1 MNVLTSI
8 TVLGF
13 LIFFHEMG
21 HFLAAILQG
30 IYVDGFSIGFGPSVI
45 KKKYKNITYSLRAF
59 PLGGFVS
66 FPDEELNNI
75 DPNDENLLKNRPV
88 IQKVIVISA
97 GVFANLILAYTLLI
111 VNVTTIG
118 IPFDPEPGI
127 LVLAIQPEKP
137 ASLAGLQAGDKI
149 LKIENHTLGVGDQAV
164 SALVKDIQN
173 ASENPISITIDRD
186 GVLKDLTLVPK
197 NIDGKGT
204 IGAQLQPNIK
214 KETKK
219 TKNILELFNY
229 TNNEFSSLLVKTIQ
243 GYKGLITNF
252 SSTAQQLSG
261 PVKIVEIGA
270 QLSQQGGTGILL
282 FAALISINL
291 AVLNSLPLPLL
302 DGGQLVFTLIEGFRG
317 KPVPVKVQMVVT
329 QSSFFLL
336 VGLSVLLIIRDTS
349 QLLIVQRLLSQLINF
364 KNCSP
369 SC

>member
-30 IYVDGFSIGFGPSVI
+30 IYVDGFSIGFGPAI
-45 KKKYKNITYSLRAF
+45 IQKKYKNITYSFRAF

-66 FPDEELNNI
+66 FPDEEQTNI
-75 DPNDENLLKNRPV
+75 EPNDPNLLKNRPI
-88 IQKVIVISA
+88 IQRIIVISA
-97 GVFANLILAYTLLI
+97 GVFANLILAYTILI
-111 VNVTTIG
+111 INVGTIG
-118 IPFDPEPGI
+118 IPYDPDPGI
-127 LVLAIQPEKP
+127 LVLATQPEK
-137 ASLAGLQAGDKI
+137 AAFRAGLEAGDIIIK
-149 LKIENHTLGVGDQAV
+149 LEGNSLGVGDLAV
-164 SALVKDIQN
+164 SSLVKEIQSS
-173 ASENPISITIDRD
+173 SEKSISLEINRD
-186 GVLKDLTLVPK
+186 GFSKELNLTPQ
-197 NIDGKGT
+197 NIEGKGT
-204 IGAQLQPNIK
+204 IGAQLQPNIR

-219 TKNILELFNY
+219 TKNLYELLQY
-229 TNNEFSSLLVKTIQ
+229 TNNEFSSLLIKTIQ

-270 QLSQQGGTGILL
+270 QLSEQGGTGILI

-302 DGGQLVFTLIEGFRG
+302 DGGQLVFTLVEGLRG
-317 KPVPVKVQMVVT
+317 KPVPIKVQIAVT

-336 VGLSVLLIIRDTS
+336 VGLSIILIIRDTS
-349 QLLIVQRLLSQLINF
+349 QLLIVQRLLNQ
-364 KNCSP
+364 
-369 SC
+369 

>member
-30 IYVDGFSIGFGPSVI
+30 IYVDGFSIGFGPSI
-45 KKKYKNITYSLRAF
+45 IQKRYKDITYSLRAF

-66 FPDEELNNI
+66 FPDEEINNI
-75 DPNDENLLKNRPV
+75 DPKDPNLLKNRPI
-88 IQKVIVISA
+88 IQRVIVISA
-97 GVFANLILAYTLLI
+97 GVFANLILAYTILVL
-111 VNVTTIG
+111 NVTTIG

-127 LVLAIQPEKP
+127 LVLATQPDKA
-137 ASLAGLQAGDKI
+137 ASIAGLQPGDKI
-149 LKIENHTLGVGDQAV
+149 IKIETNPLGIGDQAV
-164 SALVKDIQN
+164 STLVKNIQN
-173 ASENPISITIDRD
+173 SSEKPISLEIDRD
-186 GVLKDLTLVPK
+186 GVFKEITLVPK
-197 NIDGKGT
+197 NINGKGT
-204 IGAQLQPNIK
+204 IGAQLQPNIR

-219 TKNILELFNY
+219 TKNFFEIIKY
-229 TNNEFSSLLVKTIQ
+229 SNNEFTSLLVKTIQ

-252 SSTAQQLSG
+252 ASTAQQLSG

-270 QLSQQGGTGILL
+270 QLSEQGGTGILL

-317 KPVPVKVQMVVT
+317 KPVPVKVQMAVT

-349 QLLIVQRLLSQLINF
+349 QLLIVQRLLNQ
-364 KNCSP
+364 
-369 SC
+369 

>member
-30 IYVDGFSIGFGPSVI
+30 IYVDGFSIGFGPAI
-45 KKKYKNITYSLRAF
+45 IQKKYKDITYSFRAF

-66 FPDEELNNI
+66 FPDEEVKNI
-75 DPNDENLLKNRPV
+75 DSKDPNLLKNRP
-88 IQKVIVISA
+88 IFQRLIVISA
-97 GVFANLILAYTLLI
+97 GVLANLILAYTILI
-111 VNVTTIG
+111 INVTSIG
-118 IPFDPEPGI
+118 IPFEPEPGI
-127 LVLAIQPEKP
+127 LVLATQPEK
-137 ASLAGLQAGDKI
+137 AAALSGLKPGDKI
-149 LKIENHTLGVGDQAV
+149 LKIENDTLGVGDEAV
-164 SALVKDIQN
+164 SNLVKKIQTS
-173 ASENPISITIDRD
+173 SEKQILIEVERD
-186 GVLKDLTLVPK
+186 GAFEELTLIPK
-197 NIDGKGT
+197 NVDGKGT
-204 IGAQLQPNIK
+204 IGAQLQPNIR

-219 TKNILELFNY
+219 TKNVYELFEY
-229 TNNEFSSLLVKTIQ
+229 TNKEFSSLLVKTIQ
-243 GYKGLITNF
+243 GYKGLLTNF

-270 QLSQQGGTGILL
+270 QLSEQGGTGILL

-317 KPVPVKVQMVVT
+317 KPVPVKVQMAVT

-349 QLLIVQRLLSQLINF
+349 QLLIVQRLLNQ
-364 KNCSP
+364 
-369 SC
+369 

>member
-21 HFLAAILQG
+21 HFLAAIIQG
-30 IYVDGFSIGFGPSVI
+30 IYVDGFSIGFGPSI
-45 KKKYKNITYSLRAF
+45 IQKKFRNITYSFRAF

-66 FPDEELNNI
+66 FPDEELNNL
-75 DPNDENLLKNRPV
+75 DPKDPNLLKNRPI
-88 IQKVIVISA
+88 IQRVIVISA
-97 GVFANLILAYTLLI
+97 GVFANLILAYAIIIINITSL
-111 VNVTTIG
+111 G
-118 IPFDPEPGI
+118 IPFDPDPGI
-127 LVLAIQPEKP
+127 LVLATQPDK
-137 ASLAGLQAGDKI
+137 AAFKAGLEPGDKIIKINDSLLGAGDK
-149 LKIENHTLGVGDQAV
+149 AV
-164 SALVKDIQN
+164 STLVERIQN
-173 ASENPISITIDRD
+173 SNEDQISIEIDRD
-186 GVLKDLTLVPK
+186 GIYKNLTLIPQK
-197 NIDGKGT
+197 IDGRGT

-219 TKNILELFNY
+219 TKNIFELFHY
-229 TNNEFSSLLVKTIQ
+229 TNKEFSTLLTKTIQ
-243 GYKGLITNF
+243 GYQGLITNF

-270 QLSQQGGTGILL
+270 QLSEQGGTGILL

-302 DGGQLVFTLIEGFRG
+302 DGGQLVFTLIEGLIG
-317 KPVPVKVQMVVT
+317 KPIPSKIQIAVT

-349 QLLIVQRLLSQLINF
+349 QLLIVQRLLDQ
-364 KNCSP
+364 
-369 SC
+369 

>member
-13 LIFFHEMG
+13 LIFFHELG

-30 IYVDGFSIGFGPSVI
+30 IYVDGFSIGFGPSI
-45 KKKYKNITYSLRAF
+45 IQKKYKNITYSFRAF

-66 FPDEELNNI
+66 FPDEELNNF
-75 DPNDENLLKNRPV
+75 DSRDQNLLKNRPI
-88 IQKVIVISA
+88 IQRVIVISA
-97 GVFANLILAYTLLI
+97 GVLANLILAYTILI
-111 VNVTTIG
+111 INVGNVG

-127 LVLAIQPEKP
+127 LVLATQPEKA
-137 ASLAGLQAGDKI
+137 ASLAGLEAGDKI
-149 LKIENHTLGVGDQAV
+149 VKIESNILDAGDQAV
-164 SALVKDIQN
+164 SSLVKEIQN
-173 ASENPISITIDRD
+173 SDEKPISIQIERN
-186 GVLKDLTLVPK
+186 GVSKDIILIPK
-197 NIDGKGT
+197 NVDGKGT
-204 IGAQLQPNIK
+204 IGAQLQPNIRK
-214 KETKK
+214 DTKK
-219 TKNILELFNY
+219 TKNIYELFQY
-229 TNNEFSSLLVKTIQ
+229 TNKEFSSLLVKTIQ

-270 QLSQQGGTGILL
+270 QLSEQGGSGILL

-302 DGGQLVFTLIEGFRG
+302 DGGQLLFTLIEGFRG

-349 QLLIVQRLLSQLINF
+349 QLYIVQRLLNQ
-364 KNCSP
+364 
-369 SC
+369 

>member
-30 IYVDGFSIGFGPSVI
+30 IYVDGFSIGFGPAI
-45 KKKYKNITYSLRAF
+45 IQKKYRDITYSFRAF

-75 DPNDENLLKNRPV
+75 DPKDPNLLKNRPI

-97 GVFANLILAYTLLI
+97 GVFANLILSYTILI
-111 VNVTTIG
+111 LNVTTVG
-118 IPFDPEPGI
+118 IPFDPDPGI
-127 LVLAIQPEKP
+127 LVLATQPNKA
-137 ASLAGLQAGDKI
+137 ASIAGLETGDKI
-149 LKIENHTLGVGDQAV
+149 LKIESSTLGVGDKAV
-164 SALVKDIQN
+164 YTLVQKIQSS
-173 ASENPISITIDRD
+173 SENPILITIERD
-186 GVLKDLTLVPK
+186 GVLKDLTLVP
-197 NIDGKGT
+197 NIVDGKGT

-219 TKNILELFNY
+219 TKNVYELFKY
-229 TNNEFSSLLVKTIQ
+229 TNNQFSSLLVKTIQ

-317 KPVPVKVQMVVT
+317 KPVPVKIQMVVT

-349 QLLIVQRLLSQLINF
+349 QLLIVQRLLNQ
-364 KNCSP
+364 
-369 SC
+369 

>member
-30 IYVDGFSIGFGPSVI
+30 IYVDGFSIGFGPAI
-45 KKKYKNITYSLRAF
+45 IQKKYGDITYSFRAF

-66 FPDEELNNI
+66 FPDEEQKNI
-75 DPNDENLLKNRPV
+75 DPGDPNLLRNRPI
-88 IQKVIVISA
+88 IQRVIVISA
-97 GVFANLILAYTLLI
+97 GVFANLLLAYTILI
-111 VNVTTIG
+111 INVGTIG

-127 LVLAIQPEKP
+127 LVLATQPEK
-137 ASLAGLQAGDKI
+137 AAFKAGLEPGDKI
-149 LKIENHTLGVGDQAV
+149 LKVEENILGVGDEAV
-164 SALVKDIQN
+164 STLVKQIQ
-173 ASENPISITIDRD
+173 SSPEKTLSIYIDRK
-186 GVLKDLTLVPK
+186 GSNIALTLIPK

-204 IGAQLQPNIK
+204 IGAQLQPNIR

-219 TKNILELFNY
+219 TKNLYELLTY
-229 TNNEFSSLLVKTIQ
+229 TNNEFTTLLIKTIQ

-270 QLSQQGGTGILL
+270 QLSEQGGTGILL

-302 DGGQLVFTLIEGFRG
+302 DGGQLVFTLIEGLRG
-317 KPVPVKVQMVVT
+317 KPVPIKVQMAVT

-349 QLLIVQRLLSQLINF
+349 QLLIVQRFFNQ
-364 KNCSP
+364 
-369 SC
+369 

>member
-30 IYVDGFSIGFGPSVI
+30 IYVDGFSIGFGPSI
-45 KKKYKNITYSLRAF
+45 IQKRYKNITYSLRAF

-66 FPDEELNNI
+66 FPDEEINNI
-75 DPNDENLLKNRPV
+75 DPKDPNLLKNRPI
-88 IQKVIVISA
+88 IQRVIVISA
-97 GVFANLILAYTLLI
+97 GVFANLILAYTILI
-111 VNVTTIG
+111 LNVTTVG
-118 IPFDPEPGI
+118 IPFDAEPGV
-127 LVLAIQPEKP
+127 LVLATQPEKA
-137 ASLAGLQAGDKI
+137 ASLAGLEPGDKI
-149 LKIENHTLGVGDQAV
+149 LKIETSVLGVGDQAV
-164 SALVKDIQN
+164 STLVKGIQN
-173 ASENPISITIDRD
+173 SSEKPISIKIERD
-186 GVLKDLTLVPK
+186 GVSKDLILVPK
-197 NIDGKGT
+197 NVDGKGT
-204 IGAQLQPNIK
+204 IGAQLQPNIRK
-214 KETKK
+214 DTKK
-219 TKNILELFNY
+219 TKNIYELFQY

-270 QLSQQGGTGILL
+270 QLSQQGGAGILL

-317 KPVPVKVQMVVT
+317 KPVPLKVQMVVT

-349 QLLIVQRLLSQLINF
+349 QLLIVQRLLNQ
-364 KNCSP
+364 
-369 SC
+369 

>member
-30 IYVDGFSIGFGPSVI
+30 IYVDGFSIGFGPSI
-45 KKKYKNITYSLRAF
+45 IQKKYKDITYSLRAF

-66 FPDEELNNI
+66 FPDEEINNI
-75 DPNDENLLKNRPV
+75 DPKDPNLLKNRPV
-88 IQKVIVISA
+88 IQRVIVISA
-97 GVFANLILAYTLLI
+97 GVFANLILAYTILI
-111 VNVTTIG
+111 LNVTTIG

-127 LVLAIQPEKP
+127 LVLATQPEKA

-149 LKIENHTLGVGDQAV
+149 LKIESSPLGVGDQAV
-164 SALVKDIQN
+164 SALVKKIQN
-173 ASENPISITIDRD
+173 SSEESISITIERD
-186 GVLKDLTLVPK
+186 GVFKEITLVPK
-197 NIDGKGT
+197 NVNGKGT

-219 TKNILELFNY
+219 TKNFYELFKY

-270 QLSQQGGTGILL
+270 QLSEQGGTGILL

-317 KPVPVKVQMVVT
+317 KPVPVKVQMAVT

-349 QLLIVQRLLSQLINF
+349 QLLIVQRLLNQ
-364 KNCSP
+364 
-369 SC
+369 

>member
-30 IYVDGFSIGFGPSVI
+30 IYVDGFSIGFGPSI
-45 KKKYKNITYSLRAF
+45 IQKRYKDITYSLRAF

-66 FPDEELNNI
+66 FPDEEINNI
-75 DPNDENLLKNRPV
+75 DPKDPNLLKNRPV
-88 IQKVIVISA
+88 IQRVIVISA
-97 GVFANLILAYTLLI
+97 GVFANLILAYTILI
-111 VNVTTIG
+111 VNITTIG

-127 LVLAIQPEKP
+127 LVLATQPEKA
-137 ASLAGLQAGDKI
+137 ASIAGLQAGDKI
-149 LKIENHTLGVGDQAV
+149 LKIKSTTLGVGDKAV
-164 SALVKDIQN
+164 SALVKEIQN
-173 ASENPISITIDRD
+173 SSENPISITIDRD
-186 GVLKDLTLVPK
+186 GVLKNLTLVPK
-197 NIDGKGT
+197 KINGKGT

-219 TKNILELFNY
+219 TKNILELFKF
-229 TNNEFSSLLVKTIQ
+229 TNNEFSTLLVKTIQ

-270 QLSQQGGTGILL
+270 QLSEQGGTGILL

-349 QLLIVQRLLSQLINF
+349 QLLIVQKLLNQ
-364 KNCSP
+364 
-369 SC
+369 

>member
-30 IYVDGFSIGFGPSVI
+30 IYVDGFSIGFGPSI
-45 KKKYKNITYSLRAF
+45 IEKKYKNITYSFRAF

-66 FPDEELNNI
+66 FPDEEQNNI
-75 DPNDENLLKNRPV
+75 DAKDPNLLKNRP
-88 IQKVIVISA
+88 IFQKVIVISA
-97 GVFANLILAYTLLI
+97 GVFANLLLAYTILI
-111 VNVTTIG
+111 LNVTTIG
-118 IPFDPEPGI
+118 IPYDPEPGV
-127 LVLAIQPEKP
+127 LVLATQSEK
-137 ASLAGLQAGDKI
+137 AAFNAGLKPGDKI
-149 LKIENHTLGVGDQAV
+149 IKIDGITLGVGDQAV
-164 SALVKDIQN
+164 SSLVKKIQ
-173 ASENPISITIDRD
+173 SSFEEPILIQIERAEAYQN
-186 GVLKDLTLVPK
+186 LTLVPQ
-197 NIDGKGT
+197 NIEGKGT

-219 TKNILELFNY
+219 TKNIFELFEYANK
-229 TNNEFSSLLVKTIQ
+229 EFSSLLIKTIQ

-270 QLSQQGGTGILL
+270 QLSEQGGSGILL

-302 DGGQLVFTLIEGFRG
+302 DGGQLVFTLIEGLRG
-317 KPVPVKVQMVVT
+317 KPIPVKIQIAVT

-349 QLLIVQRLLSQLINF
+349 QLLIVQRLLNQ
-364 KNCSP
+364 
-369 SC
+369 

>member
-30 IYVDGFSIGFGPSVI
+30 IYVDGFSIGFGPSI
-45 KKKYKNITYSLRAF
+45 IQKKYKNITYSLRAF

-66 FPDEELNNI
+66 FPDEEQNNI
-75 DPNDENLLKNRPV
+75 DPKDPNLLKNRP
-88 IQKVIVISA
+88 ITQRVIVISA
-97 GVFANLILAYTLLI
+97 GVFANLVLAYSILI
-111 VNVTTIG
+111 INVTTLG
-118 IPFDPEPGI
+118 IPYAPEPGI
-127 LVLAIQPEKP
+127 LVLATQPDK
-137 ASLAGLQAGDKI
+137 AAFKAGLEPGDKI
-149 LKIENHTLGVGDQAV
+149 IKLDGNLLGVGDQAV
-164 SALVKDIQN
+164 SSLVQRIQN
-173 ASENPISITIDRD
+173 SYEEQIAIEVEREGSYKN
-186 GVLKDLTLVPK
+186 LKLIPQ
-197 NIDGKGT
+197 NIEGRGT

-219 TKNILELFNY
+219 TKNINELFHY
-229 TNNEFSSLLVKTIQ
+229 TNKEFFSLLIKTVQ

-270 QLSQQGGTGILL
+270 QLSEQGGTGILL

-302 DGGQLVFTLIEGFRG
+302 DGGQLVFTLIEGLRG
-317 KPVPVKVQMVVT
+317 KPVPVRIQIAVT

-349 QLLIVQRLLSQLINF
+349 QLLIVQRLLNQ
-364 KNCSP
+364 
-369 SC
+369 

>member
-30 IYVDGFSIGFGPSVI
+30 IYVDGFSIGFGPSI
-45 KKKYKNITYSLRAF
+45 IQKKYKNITYSLRAF

-66 FPDEELNNI
+66 FPDVEQNNI
-75 DPNDENLLKNRPV
+75 DPKDPNLLKNRP
-88 IQKVIVISA
+88 IFQRVIVISA
-97 GVFANLILAYTLLI
+97 GVLANLILAYTILVL
-111 VNVTTIG
+111 NVTTIG
-118 IPFDPEPGI
+118 IPYDPEPGV
-127 LVLAIQPEKP
+127 LVLATQPEK
-137 ASLAGLQAGDKI
+137 AAFKAGLESGDKI
-149 LKIENHTLGVGDQAV
+149 VEVNGIPLGIGDQAV
-164 SALVKDIQN
+164 SSLVKKIQ
-173 ASENPISITIDRD
+173 SSSQEQILIKVQRS
-186 GVLKDLTLVPK
+186 GSYKDLKLIPQK
-197 NIDGKGT
+197 IDGKGT

-219 TKNILELFNY
+219 TKNFRELFYYSNK
-229 TNNEFSSLLVKTIQ
+229 EFASLLIKTIQ
-243 GYKGLITNF
+243 GYQGLITNF

-270 QLSQQGGTGILL
+270 QLSEQGGTGILL

-302 DGGQLVFTLIEGFRG
+302 DGGQLVFTLIEGLRG
-317 KPVPVKVQMVVT
+317 KPVPDKIQIAVT

-349 QLLIVQRLLSQLINF
+349 QLLIVQRLLNQ
-364 KNCSP
+364 
-369 SC
+369 

>member
-30 IYVDGFSIGFGPSVI
+30 IYVDGFSIGFGPSI
-45 KKKYKNITYSLRAF
+45 IQKKYKGITYSFRAF

-66 FPDEELNNI
+66 FPDEEINNI
-75 DPNDENLLKNRPV
+75 DPEDPNLLKNRPI
-88 IQKVIVISA
+88 IQRIIVISA
-97 GVFANLILAYTLLI
+97 GVFANLILAYTILI
-111 VNVTTIG
+111 LNVTTIG

-127 LVLAIQPEKP
+127 MVLATQPEK
-137 ASLAGLQAGDKI
+137 AAFKAGLEPGDKI
-149 LKIENHTLGVGDQAV
+149 LKLEGNALGVGDQAV
-164 SALVKDIQN
+164 SSLVKKIQSS
-173 ASENPISITIDRD
+173 SEESISIEIERENSYRN
-186 GVLKDLTLVPK
+186 LTLIPQ

-219 TKNILELFNY
+219 TKNINELFQY
-229 TNNEFSSLLVKTIQ
+229 TNKEFSSLLLKTIQ

-270 QLSQQGGTGILL
+270 QLSEQGGTGILL

-302 DGGQLVFTLIEGFRG
+302 DGGQLVFTLIEGLRG
-317 KPVPVKVQMVVT
+317 KPVPVKIQIAVT

-349 QLLIVQRLLSQLINF
+349 QLLIVQRLLNQ
-364 KNCSP
+364 
-369 SC
+369 

>member
-1 MNVLTSI
+1 MNVLTSV

-21 HFLAAILQG
+21 HFLAATLQG
-30 IYVDGFSIGFGPSVI
+30 IYVDGFSIGFGPSI
-45 KKKYKNITYSLRAF
+45 LQKEYRGITYSFRAF

-66 FPDEELNNI
+66 FPDEEINNI
-75 DPNDENLLKNRPV
+75 DPKDPNLLKNRP
-88 IQKVIVISA
+88 ILQRVIVISA
-97 GVFANLILAYTLLI
+97 GVFANLLLAYTILI
-111 VNVTTIG
+111 LNVTTVG

-127 LVLAIQPEKP
+127 LVLATQPEK
-137 ASLAGLQAGDKI
+137 AAFKAGLEAGDKI
-149 LKIENHTLGVGDQAV
+149 LKIDGHILGVGDQAV
-164 SALVKDIQN
+164 SSLVQRIQSS
-173 ASENPISITIDRD
+173 SEESIPIEIERENSYQE
-186 GVLKDLTLVPK
+186 LTLVPQ

-219 TKNILELFNY
+219 TKNIKELFQY
-229 TNNEFSSLLVKTIQ
+229 TNKEFSSLLIKTIQ

-270 QLSQQGGTGILL
+270 QLSEQGGTGILL

-302 DGGQLVFTLIEGFRG
+302 DGGQLVFTLIEGLRG
-317 KPVPVKVQMVVT
+317 KPVPIKVQVAVT

-349 QLLIVQRLLSQLINF
+349 QLLVVQRLLNQ
-364 KNCSP
+364 
-369 SC
+369 

>member
-30 IYVDGFSIGFGPSVI
+30 IYVDGFSIGFGPAI
-45 KKKYKNITYSLRAF
+45 IQKKYKDITYSFRAF

-66 FPDEELNNI
+66 FPDEEVNNI
-75 DPNDENLLKNRPV
+75 DPEDPNLLKNRS
-88 IQKVIVISA
+88 ILQRVIVISA
-97 GVFANLILAYTLLI
+97 GVFANLILAYSILI
-111 VNVTTIG
+111 INVTTLG

-127 LVLAIQPEKP
+127 LVLATQPDK
-137 ASLAGLQAGDKI
+137 AAALAGLESGDKI
-149 LKIENHTLGVGDQAV
+149 LKIETNTLGVGDQAV
-164 SALVKDIQN
+164 SALVEKIQN
-173 ASENPISITIDRD
+173 SSENPISIEIERD
-186 GVLKDLTLVPK
+186 GVFKEIILIPK
-197 NIDGKGT
+197 NVDGKGT
-204 IGAQLQPNIK
+204 IGAQLQPNIR

-219 TKNILELFNY
+219 TKNINELFKY

-270 QLSQQGGTGILL
+270 QLSEQGGNGILL

-317 KPVPVKVQMVVT
+317 KPVPIKVQMAVT

-349 QLLIVQRLLSQLINF
+349 QLLIVQRLLNQ
-364 KNCSP
+364 
-369 SC
+369 

>member
-30 IYVDGFSIGFGPSVI
+30 IYVDGFSIGFGPAI
-45 KKKYKNITYSLRAF
+45 IQKKYKDITYSFRAF
-59 PLGGFVS
+59 PLGGYVS
-66 FPDEELNNI
+66 FPDEELKNI
-75 DPNDENLLKNRPV
+75 DPKDPNLLKNRPI
-88 IQKVIVISA
+88 IQRAIVISA
-97 GVFANLILAYTLLI
+97 GVIANLILAYTILI
-111 VNVTTIG
+111 VNVTTVG

-127 LVLAIQPEKP
+127 LVLATQPDKP
-137 ASLAGLQAGDKI
+137 ASIAGLQPGDKI
-149 LKIENHTLGVGDQAV
+149 LKIKTSTLGVGDQAV
-164 SALVKDIQN
+164 STLVKEIQK
-173 ASENPISITIDRD
+173 SSDEPLSLQIKRGD
-186 GVLKDLTLVPK
+186 VLKDLTLVPK
-197 NIDGKGT
+197 NVDGKGT

-219 TKNILELFNY
+219 TKNVYEVFKY
-229 TNNEFSSLLVKTIQ
+229 TSNEFSSLLVKTIQ

-317 KPVPVKVQMVVT
+317 KPVPVKIQMVVT

-349 QLLIVQRLLSQLINF
+349 QLLIVQRLFNQ
-364 KNCSP
+364 
-369 SC
+369 